1 MFAFVLLPALLVF
14 VLAEPDEPAP
24 DELPLLDEP
33 DELPLPDEL
42 PPLDEPPELLPPPE
56 LPPELLLPELLPP
69 PEPLLLPP
77 DPPEL
82 PLDLLL
88 IFTVFLMPSTH
99 LPVAS
104 T

>member
-1 MFAFVLLPALLVF
+1 MFAFVLLSVLLVF

-33 DELPLPDEL
+33 PEL
-42 PPLDEPPELLPPPE
+42 PP
-56 LPPELLLPELLPP
+56 PPELLLPELLPP
-69 PEPLLLPP
+69 PEPLLL
-77 DPPEL
+77 PPEL

-104 T
+104 TY

>member
-1 MFAFVLLPALLVF
+1 MFAFVLLPALPVF
-14 VLAEPDEPAP
+14 VLTEP
-24 DELPLLDEP
+24 DELPELPLLELP
-33 DELPLPDEL
+33 PELPLPDEL
-42 PPLDEPPELLPPPE
+42 PPLELLPPPE

-69 PEPLLLPP
+69 PDPLLLP
-77 DPPEL
+77 PPEL

-88 IFTVFLMPSTH
+88 IFTVLLMPSTH